1 MTKEKKDEAH
11 TEGSQKGNIQFHV
24 SSELDYAYRDIFN
37 VYVGSG
43 DVLIEFGNQHRAMPE
58 HATIS
63 NRIVMT
69 VGNAYALI
77 QTLQKTLQDAQIKLH
92 EQMQAHKNDPD

>member
-1 MTKEKKDEAH
+1 MAED
-11 TEGSQKGNIQFHV
+11 SQENNTPDIQFHV
-24 SSELDYAYRDIFN
+24 PPDLEYVYRDVFN

-43 DVLIEFGNQHRAMPE
+43 DVVIEFGNQHRSMPE
-58 HATIS
+58 HATIA

-69 VGNAYALI
+69 VGNAYTLI

-92 EQMQAHKNDPD
+92 EQMQAQKQQQS